1 MVNRDLYRVNKNV
14 THRMFT
20 HRLSTAKIG
29 RDGSRH
35 PHPVWPRDPSRSRG
49 TEDQSGRGCGE
60 VRVAPDVLQR
70 RRARDQE
77 CVAGEYREDC
87 QRTET
92 KIARPVWP
100 GLGGMDWDFVGP

>member
-1 MVNRDLYRVNKNV
+1 MVNRDACRVNKNV

-20 HRLSTAKIG
+20 HRLSPAKIG

-49 TEDQSGRGCGE
+49 AEDQPGRGCGE
-60 VRVAPDVLQR
+60 VWVAPDVLQW

-77 CVAGEYREDC
+77 RVADEYREDR
-87 QRTET
+87 QRTENKT
-92 KIARPVWP
+92 TRPVWP
-100 GLGGMDWDFVGP
+100 RLSGMDWDLVGP